1 VSNGAE
7 MHQISLAIVFVM
19 AAMPAFADTVGWIT
33 TGEETH
39 HGAPAPL
46 IGAGLPVAM
55 IVGGAWIGYRLLKR
69 RASKN
74 SPRE

>member
-1 VSNGAE
+1 
-7 MHQISLAIVFVM
+7 MRQILLAIVFVM
-19 AAMPAFADTVGWIT
+19 AAMPAFADIVGWT
-33 TGEETH
+33 TTEETH
-39 HGAPAPL
+39 HSAPAPL